1 MVQITHCCSGRY
13 PDYSAVPV
21 LSSLHIFERPRV
33 APFRQPSR
41 AVFCAHERM
50 VLSTSHQVA
59 LAFTAVLFTFVVLP
73 RMFSSGTV
81 AKETRVDPRYS
92 KKAGPGAV
100 KGQPVNPNAPGSSQ
114 TAENM
119 QQMKKLMEQEL
130 KSEKYNQYKSNSNKS
145 YVFTLMPL
153 YAIGV
158 GVFAAYKFLK
168 IKSADDQAQKDK
180 FAKGAKKSVEAENQL
195 SELEQRLAQT
205 ERMLNSILTQLD
217 PLTNCV
223 KSVAQEQKNEIM
235 SQLQT
240 IRHLMKKRGMDC
252 PPLNEAS
259 CERNLDDLIE
269 SLGAGDASAAEAPL
283 ADEQSSPGTAEAE
296 RVYQKRLE
304 DEAATEGEE
313 VKEPVPEES
322 DGEAEEDGNV
332 EEEEDRE
339 EEDELEDSELNET
352 NIGEAGAKQP
362 SSGLRRRNRP
372 D

>member
-1 MVQITHCCSGRY
+1 
-13 PDYSAVPV
+13 
-21 LSSLHIFERPRV
+21 
-33 APFRQPSR
+33 
-41 AVFCAHERM
+41 M
-50 VLSTSHQVA
+50 VLSTAQQVA

-73 RMFSSGTV
+73 RMFGVGGGTG
-81 AKETRVDPRYS
+81 AKETRFDPRYS
-92 KKAGPGAV
+92 RKAAAPGPGAV
-100 KGQPVNPNAPGSSQ
+100 RGQPINVNAPGSPQ
-114 TAENM
+114 TPENM

-130 KSEKYNQYKSNSNKS
+130 KSDKYKTNSNKG

-195 SELEQRLAQT
+195 NELEQRLAQT

-240 IRHLMKKRGMDC
+240 IRYLMKKR
-252 PPLNEAS
+252 EAS

-269 SLGAGDASAAEAPL
+269 SLGANDTSTVEASL
-283 ADEQSSPGTAEAE
+283 VDKQTSPVTAEPSE
-296 RVYQKRLE
+296 KVYQKLVE

-313 VKEPVPEES
+313 MKELVPEES
-322 DGEAEEDGNV
+322 DGEAEEEEDDDKEEEEEV
-332 EEEEDRE
+332 EEEAE
-339 EEDELEDSELNET
+339 EEGSEDCELMPSLEDPYET
-352 NIGEAGAKQP
+352 NIEEVGAEQLA
-362 SSGLRRRNRP
+362 SGLRRRNRP

>member
-1 MVQITHCCSGRY
+1 
-13 PDYSAVPV
+13 
-21 LSSLHIFERPRV
+21 
-33 APFRQPSR
+33 
-41 AVFCAHERM
+41 M
-50 VLSTSHQVA
+50 VLSTAQQVA

-73 RMFSSGTV
+73 RMFGVGGGTG
-81 AKETRVDPRYS
+81 AKETRFDPRYS
-92 KKAGPGAV
+92 RKAAAPGPGAV
-100 KGQPVNPNAPGSSQ
+100 RGQPINVNAPGSPQ
-114 TAENM
+114 TPENM

-130 KSEKYNQYKSNSNKS
+130 KSDKYKTNSNKG

-195 SELEQRLAQT
+195 NELEQRLAQT

-240 IRHLMKKRGMDC
+240 IRYLMKKRGMDC
-252 PPLNEAS
+252 PPLNINEAS

-269 SLGAGDASAAEAPL
+269 SLGANDTSTVEASL
-283 ADEQSSPGTAEAE
+283 VDKQTSPVTAEPSE
-296 RVYQKRLE
+296 KVYQKLVE

-313 VKEPVPEES
+313 MKELVPEES
-322 DGEAEEDGNV
+322 DGEAEEEEDDDKEEEEEV
-332 EEEEDRE
+332 EEEAE
-339 EEDELEDSELNET
+339 EEGSEDCELMPSLEDPYET
-352 NIGEAGAKQP
+352 NIEEVGAEQLA
-362 SSGLRRRNRP
+362 SGLRRRNRP